1 MRTAA
6 KLGFAILL
14 MQVIAA
20 EAAEAAELRVLSAAG
35 FPVVKDL
42 AAHFEQTTG
51 RKVATK
57 FVAGPA
63 VKREIDAGELFD
75 VAISTRPV
83 IDDLIKIGKIA
94 GDTRADLA
102 RAGIGVG
109 IRAGAAKPDI
119 SSVEG
124 LKRALLNARLVA
136 YSREGT
142 SGVYFAGLIERL
154 GIAAEMKPK
163 LRPMR
168 AGGAAETILRG
179 QAELVVVV
187 IPAIMVPGVELV
199 GPLPAELQTY
209 IEFSAG
215 AATAANEPA
224 LAKTFVNL
232 LKSDSAASVIE
243 AKGLEPAATPTTGSK

>member
-6 KLGFAILL
+6 TLTLGMLL
-14 MQVIAA
+14 TLAV
-20 EAAEAAELRVLSAAG
+20 AAEAAELRVVSAAG

-42 AAHFEQTTG
+42 GAQFEQATG
-51 RKVATK
+51 HKIATK

-63 VKREIDAGELFD
+63 VKREVDAGEVFD
-75 VAISTRPV
+75 VAISTRAV
-83 IDDLIKIGKIA
+83 IDELIKMGKIA
-94 GDTRADLA
+94 ADTRADLA

-109 IRAGAAKPDI
+109 IRAGVPKPDI

-136 YSREGT
+136 YSSEGT
-142 SGVYFAGLIERL
+142 SGVYFAGLLERL
-154 GIAAEMKPK
+154 GIAAAMKPK

-168 AGGAAETILRG
+168 AGGAAETILKG

-209 IEFSAG
+209 IDFSAG
-215 AATAANEPA
+215 AAMAANEPEV
-224 LAKTFVNL
+224 AKAFINL
-232 LKSDSAASVIE
+232 LKSESVASVIKT
-243 AKGLEPAATPTTGSK
+243 KGLEPTDPTPTTGSK